1 MKVSDGHYLL
11 IQSVTEK
18 AREKEFVKKKEHLI
32 CKFKELQTTSRKRN
46 NQQITTTYAKPSIIN
61 LTGIALTDHQ
71 RSLLNLGPKFVPTE
85 KRIPFMEIFTAAVL
99 VLNLEYYNKER
110 MPNPC
115 VKTHVI
121 FLTKIET

>member
-1 MKVSDGHYLL
+1 MKVSEGHYLL

-71 RSLLNLGPKFVPTE
+71 RSLLNFVPTE
-85 KRIPFMEIFTAAVL
+85 KRIPFMEIFTATVL
-99 VLNLEYYNKER
+99 VLNLEYYNKEQ